1 LNDFAITR
9 ICAVFAKKM
18 LQSNDEDQLPDW
30 YGILRR
36 FASIAVIAAR
46 LAAARHL
53 CPDIRTLLFV
63 ISEAKRPKRFVYK
76 EGHSL
81 IRQHDIPNSDGS

>member
-1 LNDFAITR
+1 
-9 ICAVFAKKM
+9 M

-76 EGHSL
+76 VGHSL
-81 IRQHDIPNSDGS
+81 IGQHDIPNSDGS